1 MISPLPPRT
10 LLQMEMMGFLSGFIR
25 IKTVVDEIDA
35 LFKLKIYLK
44 YTKLSVQRMKERGY
58 KTLVNRIIYSAL
70 FPSLYLNKHNI
81 EDLDIVYILFLFIF
95 LSIKH

>member
-10 LLQMEMMGFLSGFIR
+10 LLQVEVMGSLSGFIR
-25 IKTVVDEIDA
+25 IKPVDEIDA

-58 KTLVNRIIYSAL
+58 KTLVNSIIYSSL
-70 FPSLYLNKHNI
+70 PLLYLNKHNI
-81 EDLDIVYILFLFIF
+81 EDLEIVYILFLSMF